1 MTRIRTTLA
10 LALGMA
16 VALPA
21 LSSVAAPVVEAT
33 AKLTANIEITEEEAK
48 QDDILLVIDLP
59 IVIAEAKDAGVDEAE
74 LTAVVTTAAETDL
87 PAGDT
92 AEVVAAETEHTK
104 ASGKRKG
111 LGAFVKLQ
119 LAEGVRGKELAAKIR
134 EHKAEIADLTPE
146 QKAKYDEK
154 LASLREANKAHKLAL
169 AEKRKELR
177 GKGTEITLVAKE
189 LHDARKADLKARK
202 EELEQARRERHQAKK
217 ERHDARDEAHEAIDE
232 RKEAREDVEE
242 AKDDL
247 KAADT
252 PDERKEAREDHKEAK
267 DDLKDAKADAR
278 DAKKDLKDAK
288 EDHRDAK
295 HDVRDAK
302 HDKKDHAKDKKGG

>member
-21 LSSVAAPVVEAT
+21 LSTVAAPVVEAT
-33 AKLTANIEITEEEAK
+33 AKLTAKVEITDEEAQ

-59 IVIAEAKDAGVDEAE
+59 ILIAEAKDAGVAEVE
-74 LTAVVTTAAETDL
+74 LTAIVTTAAEAEL
-87 PAGDT
+87 SAGDA
-92 AEVVAAETEHTK
+92 AEVVVAETEHTK
-104 ASGKRKG
+104 ANGKRTG

-154 LASLREANKAHKLAL
+154 LAVLREQNKARKLAL

-177 GKGTEITLVAKE
+177 GKGTEIKLVAKD
-189 LHDARKADLKARK
+189 LHDARKAELKARK
-202 EELEQARRERHQAKK
+202 DELEQARRERHQAKK
-217 ERHDARDEAHEAIDE
+217 EHHDASDEAHEANAE
-232 RKEAREDVEE
+232 RKEAREELED

-252 PDERKEAREDHKEAK
+252 PEDKKEAREDKKEARE
-267 DDLKDAKADAR
+267 DLKDAKADAR
-278 DAKKDLKDAK
+278 DAKKDVKDAK
-288 EDHRDAK
+288 KDVKDAK
-295 HDVRDAK
+295 KDVGDAK
-302 HDKKDHAKDKKGG
+302 KDNAKDKKGG